1 MSKEQAHWQ
10 SIYEKKEPDEQTWY
24 QREPKI
30 SLELIEMARERGE
43 YGETSRFI
51 DVGAGASTLVDH
63 LLEKG
68 GHAITLVDI
77 AASALETTRA
87 RLGDEAD
94 RVTWEVADLREPLDL
109 AGPFDIW
116 HDRAVFH
123 FLTDQAHRRQ
133 YRRNLEALTG
143 PGAHLVLST
152 FGPQGPDK
160 CSGLPVRRYSAA
172 SMSEEFG
179 ERWELVEERMEDH
192 PTPWGGEQQ
201 FAYALF
207 KRRRLRTP

>member
-43 YGETSRFI
+43 YGEASRLI

-109 AGPFDIW
+109 EGPFDIW

-123 FLTDQAHRRQ
+123 FLIDEAHRQQ
-133 YRRNLEALTG
+133 YLRNLEGLTE

-152 FGPQGPDK
+152 FGPQGPET
-160 CSGLPVRRYSAA
+160 CSGLPVRRYSAT
-172 SMSEEFG
+172 SMG
-179 ERWELVEERMEDH
+179 EALGEGWQLIEERMEDH

-201 FAYALF
+201 FAYGLF
-207 KRRRLRTP
+207 ERLPK